1 MDWVMSVDISG
12 FARFSGLCFYHPKLE
27 ISNSLLFTYLSA
39 NVRMYIVCANNE
51 ANDGVHEKENE
62 REKEQQMERNKWKQ
76 VAQQKCLHNKRNFVA
91 HKGADECEGQTI
103 TLSGSARQNKINS
116 TPYLTANYT
125 ECPVETLE

>member
-39 NVRMYIVCANNE
+39 NVRMYIVCANDE

-76 VAQQKCLHNKRNFVA
+76 VAQQNVSTSNKRNFVA

-103 TLSGSARQNKINS
+103 TLSW
-116 TPYLTANYT
+116 
-125 ECPVETLE
+125 ECAPK